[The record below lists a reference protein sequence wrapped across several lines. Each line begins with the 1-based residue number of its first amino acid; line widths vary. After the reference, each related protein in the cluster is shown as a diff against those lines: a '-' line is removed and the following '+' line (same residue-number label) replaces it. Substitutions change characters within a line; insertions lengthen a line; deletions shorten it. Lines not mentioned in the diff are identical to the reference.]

1 MDDRTP
7 TEAVLGPTPDISAYA
22 MFDYFQTVKYYTP
35 TAHFPFQ
42 KVVLGKFLGVC
53 EVSIDELTFYV
64 LTDSGRVVQRKSVWA
79 LTDDEEKIMEIEINN
94 LGVLI
99 AQKIGDS
106 LEEDEVDE
114 SARATLPT
122 IPEELY
128 DTGDDVP
135 AMMYRR

>member
-1 MDDRTP
+1 M
-7 TEAVLGPTPDISAYA
+7 
-22 MFDYFQTVKYYTP
+22 
-35 TAHFPFQ
+35 
-42 KVVLGKFLGVC
+42 VLGKFLGVC

-94 LGVLI
+94 LEVLI

-106 LEEDEVDE
+106 LEENEVDE

-122 IPEELY
+122 IPEQLF

-135 AMMYRR
+135 CTVCPQVEPVGGTIWQQRCVRRTL